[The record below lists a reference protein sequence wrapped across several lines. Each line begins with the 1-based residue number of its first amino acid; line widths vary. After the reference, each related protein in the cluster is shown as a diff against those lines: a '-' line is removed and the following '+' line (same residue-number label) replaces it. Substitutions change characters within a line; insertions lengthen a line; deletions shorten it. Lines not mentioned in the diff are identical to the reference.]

1 MRDGIH
7 DFYDAWNRHDA
18 AAITAA
24 IVAGEPYADPLT
36 VVDLDGTK
44 LTEHL
49 QSVLEVIRDLRIT
62 VLRTISAEDAT
73 AAVWRI
79 EGIWDGKLGLLT
91 ASETAVRF
99 EGTDMFEFGDGALQR
114 VRRSYDQLAVAD
126 ALQLPTSSVTFA
138 TCQAS
143 SASSPGSPACTASR

>member
-1 MRDGIH
+1 VHWVSSSMRDGIH
-7 DFYDAWNRHDA
+7 DFYDAWNRQDA

-24 IVAGEPYADPLT
+24 FVAGGTYADPLT

-73 AAVWRI
+73 AAVWRSK
-79 EGIWDGKLGLLT
+79 ESGT
-91 ASETAVRF
+91 ASLV
-99 EGTDMFEFGDGALQR
+99 
-114 VRRSYDQLAVAD
+114 S
-126 ALQLPTSSVTFA
+126 
-138 TCQAS
+138 
-143 SASSPGSPACTASR
+143 